1 MIQILEFIP
10 KDLPPLAWVVI
21 VIVLIVGT
29 IIITKLTGNNSKQ
42 SIGSNNKISGGVNMY
57 IGNKNDKDKS

>member
-1 MIQILEFIP
+1 MLQILEFIP
-10 KDLPPLAWVVI
+10 KDLPPWAWVVI
-21 VIVLIVGT
+21 VIASVVGAVV
-29 IIITKLTGNNSKQ
+29 ITKLTGNNSKQ